1 MPGRI
6 LEVDA
11 AAAVVVVDLA
21 GPAAPRIGRMLQTAL
36 LDASVDPVE
45 IVLGHQER
53 IVLRA
58 DLLASGDLRVV
69 EAGTVVE
76 SYRQEVTEFLGAW
89 EAEELCEE
97 VGGFLPVFRGDDGVV
112 ERDSHINPGYDR
124 VRSRGDER

>member
-1 MPGRI
+1 MACRI

-11 AAAVVVVDLA
+11 ATAVVVVDLA
-21 GPAAPRIGRMLQTAL
+21 GPAAPRIRPMLQTAL

-58 DLLASGDLRVV
+58 DLLVLSHLRVV

-76 SYRQEVTEFLGAW
+76 SYRKEVTEFLGAW
-89 EAEELCEE
+89 QAEELREE
-97 VGGFLPVFRGDDGVV
+97 VGRFLPVFRGDDGVV
-112 ERDSHINPGYDR
+112 EGDGHMNPG
-124 VRSRGDER
+124 